1 MIVPRTGQSPVV
13 IQMSSDG
20 ALRDQANP
28 DEADPDQADPDR
40 DGEDRLLFRAA
51 CSGDP
56 DALDVLLRRHAPA
69 CFAVARRILRDE
81 HMAEDAVQDA
91 FLDAWRFLGRCD
103 PTRTTARA
111 WLLMLTHHKAVDRVR
126 AEERRRA
133 RAVTDEMLDVLV
145 DDGPGPASA
154 AWQQHRA
161 TQVRAA
167 LHRLPPAQ
175 REVLVLCYFGGLTQ
189 REVAA
194 RTQAPLGTVKTRA
207 FAGLRRLRSEVEVTC
222 C

>member
-1 MIVPRTGQSPVV
+1 LIVPRLGQGPVV
-13 IQMSSDG
+13 IEMSTDA
-20 ALRDQANP
+20 ALRDQTGR
-28 DEADPDQADPDR
+28 DQTGR
-40 DGEDRLLFRAA
+40 DQDDEDRRVFRAA
-51 CSGDP
+51 CSGDA
-56 DALDVLLRRHAPA
+56 DAFDVLLRRHAPA
-69 CFAVARRILRDE
+69 CAALARRILRDE

-91 FLDAWRFLGRCD
+91 FLGAWRFLGRCD

-126 AEERRRA
+126 SEERRRA
-133 RAVTDEMLDVLV
+133 RAVTEDMLDGLA

-161 TQVRAA
+161 THVRAA
-167 LHRLPPAQ
+167 LHRLPAAQ

-194 RTQAPLGTVKTRA
+194 RTDAPLGTVKTRA
-207 FAGLRRLRSEVEVTC
+207 LAGLRRLRSEVEATC
-222 C
+222 S